1 VLVFNP
7 IQFNSADI
15 AIPETRPM
23 IRSPAMLS
31 VLALAATS
39 SLVLAQQAERQ
50 PPARG
55 LEFALALEAA
65 QVALAACAANGVK
78 EAVSVVDSVGVSR
91 LMLAADGAAN
101 IEIEIS
107 QKKAATSVALKAVT
121 SEIAERME
129 KDQAFKAKIEAD
141 KTLFPRPGGLPLMVG
156 NEVIGAI
163 GASGAARL
171 NGVPGG
177 VRDEA
182 CAKAGLD
189 LIKAR
194 LK

>member
-1 VLVFNP
+1 
-7 IQFNSADI
+7 
-15 AIPETRPM
+15 M
-23 IRSPAMLS
+23 IRSLAMLS
-31 VLALAATS
+31 SLVLAAAP

-55 LEFALALEAA
+55 PEFALALEAA
-65 QVALAACAANGVK
+65 RAALAACAANGVK
-78 EAVSVVDSVGVSR
+78 EAVSVVDSAGVSR

-107 QKKAATSVALKAVT
+107 QKKAATAVALKAAT

-141 KTLFPRPGGLPLMVG
+141 KALFPRPGGLPFMVG

-177 VRDEA
+177 ARDEA

-189 LIKAR
+189 QIKAR

>member
-1 VLVFNP
+1 
-7 IQFNSADI
+7 
-15 AIPETRPM
+15 M
-23 IRSPAMLS
+23 IRSPAMLGAL
-31 VLALAATS
+31 VLAATS

-50 PPARG
+50 PPARAA
-55 LEFALALEAA
+55 EFALALEAA
-65 QVALAACAANGVK
+65 QAALAACAANGVK
-78 EAVSVVDSVGVSR
+78 EAVSVVDYAGVSR

-101 IEIEIS
+101 IVIEIS
-107 QKKAATSVALKAVT
+107 QKKAATAVALKAAT
-121 SEIAERME
+121 SEIAERIE

-182 CAKAGLD
+182 CAKAGLEK
-189 LIKAR
+189 IKAR